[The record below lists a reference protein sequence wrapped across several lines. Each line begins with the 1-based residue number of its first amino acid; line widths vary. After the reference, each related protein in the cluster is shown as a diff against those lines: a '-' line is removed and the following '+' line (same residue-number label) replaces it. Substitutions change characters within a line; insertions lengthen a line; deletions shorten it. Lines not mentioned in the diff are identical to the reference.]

1 MSRRERKASLADSA
15 LMNEEAQFRVHFHLR
30 QDQPTRKDV
39 NSTRQLRP
47 CFKISILFQ
56 VIIGKMIYLNC
67 GETCKDMIIHVFTTS
82 LGVCYSGVIHRKFSN
97 DNSLFPANS
106 LQILQQTFVLI
117 INCPG
122 VLCVLGI
129 SSEVRESSFCSFFFV
144 LSNT

>member
-67 GETCKDMIIHVFTTS
+67 GETCKAMKDH
-82 LGVCYSGVIHRKFSN
+82 SN
-97 DNSLFPANS
+97 VHNL
-106 LQILQQTFVLI
+106 
-117 INCPG
+117 
-122 VLCVLGI
+122 
-129 SSEVRESSFCSFFFV
+129 SSC
-144 LSNT
+144 